1 MIPFPFDEED
11 KYLFSFTL
19 GGYEFS
25 LYWYALAYILGIIA
39 CWRLA
44 AIALK
49 KNELWQKN
57 TPPLNPVK
65 LEDLMSFSVLGIIF
79 GGRLGFVIFY
89 NPEYYLQNPLEVLF
103 IWQGGMSFHGGL
115 IGVATASFLFFRKNS
130 VPLRSGADLLALG
143 TPIGLGLG
151 RLANFINDE
160 LWGRVTD
167 VPWGVIVNSPQ
178 SRTVCQEIVDHC
190 IRHPSQIYEAILEG
204 LILFILM
211 MYLAFKRNAFKRPGF
226 LASIF
231 FMGYGLSRCFV
242 ELFRQP
248 DQQFQSVNN
257 PMGFFIQFGEM
268 GLTMGQVLSLPMIVI
283 GIILFVTSTRNK
295 LV

>member
-1 MIPFPFDEED
+1 MIPFPENIKPEV
-11 KYLFSFTL
+11 FSVSLGDFT
-19 GGYEFS
+19 FT
-25 LYWYALAYILGIIA
+25 LYWYALAYIFGIIA
-39 CWRLA
+39 CWQLA

-115 IGVATASFLFFRKNS
+115 IGVATASFLFFRKNH

-211 MYLAFKRNAFKRPGF
+211 MYLAFKKNAFKRPGF

-231 FMGYGLSRCFV
+231 FIGYGLSRCFV

-257 PMGFFIQFGEM
+257 PMGFFIQFGET
-268 GLTMGQVLSLPMIVI
+268 GLTMGQVLSLPMIVL
-283 GIILFVTSTRNK
+283 GIILFLTSNRNR

>member
-1 MIPFPFDEED
+1 MIPFPENIKPEV
-11 KYLFSFTL
+11 FSVSLGDFT
-19 GGYEFS
+19 FT

-178 SRTVCQEIVDHC
+178 SKTVCQEIVDHC

>member
-1 MIPFPFDEED
+1 MIPFPENIKPEV
-11 KYLFSFTL
+11 FSVSLGDFT
-19 GGYEFS
+19 FT

-115 IGVATASFLFFRKNS
+115 IGVATASFFFFRKNS

-283 GIILFVTSTRNK
+283 GVILFVTSTRNK

>member
-1 MIPFPFDEED
+1 MIPFPENIKPEV
-11 KYLFSFTL
+11 FSVSLGDFT
-19 GGYEFS
+19 FT
-25 LYWYALAYILGIIA
+25 LYWYALAYIFGIIA
-39 CWRLA
+39 CWQLA

-49 KNELWQKN
+49 KNELWKKN
-57 TPPLNPVK
+57 TPPLNPLK

>member
-1 MIPFPFDEED
+1 MIPFPENIKPEV
-11 KYLFSFTL
+11 FSVSLGDFT
-19 GGYEFS
+19 FT
-25 LYWYALAYILGIIA
+25 LYWYALAYIFGIIA
-39 CWRLA
+39 CWQLA

-57 TPPLNPVK
+57 TPPLNPLK

-143 TPIGLGLG
+143 TPVGLGLG

>member
-1 MIPFPFDEED
+1 MIPFPENIKPEV
-11 KYLFSFTL
+11 FSVSLGDFT
-19 GGYEFS
+19 FT

-57 TPPLNPVK
+57 TPPLNPIK

-211 MYLAFKRNAFKRPGF
+211 MYLAFKRSAFKRPGF

-283 GIILFVTSTRNK
+283 GVILFVTSTQNK

>member
-1 MIPFPFDEED
+1 MIPFPENIKPEV
-11 KYLFSFTL
+11 FSVSLGDFT
-19 GGYEFS
+19 FT
-25 LYWYALAYILGIIA
+25 LYWYALAYIFGIIA
-39 CWRLA
+39 CWQLA

-283 GIILFVTSTRNK
+283 GIILFATSTRNK

>member
-1 MIPFPFDEED
+1 MIPFPENIKPEV
-11 KYLFSFTL
+11 FSVSLGDFT
-19 GGYEFS
+19 FT
-25 LYWYALAYILGIIA
+25 LYWYALAYIFGIIA
-39 CWRLA
+39 CWQLA
-44 AIALK
+44 AVALK
-49 KNELWQKN
+49 RNELWQKN

-89 NPEYYLQNPLEVLF
+89 NPEYYLQNPLEILF

-211 MYLAFKRNAFKRPGF
+211 MYLAFRRNAFKRPGF

-231 FMGYGLSRCFV
+231 FIGYGVSRCLV

-257 PMGFFIQFGEM
+257 PMGFFIQFGET
-268 GLTMGQVLSLPMIVI
+268 GLTMGQVLSLPMIVL
-283 GIILFVTSTRNK
+283 GIILLLTSNRNR

>member
-1 MIPFPFDEED
+1 MIPFPENIKPEV
-11 KYLFSFTL
+11 FSVSLGDFT
-19 GGYEFS
+19 FT
-25 LYWYALAYILGIIA
+25 LYWYALAYIFGIIA
-39 CWRLA
+39 CWQLA

-49 KNELWQKN
+49 RNELWQKN

-89 NPEYYLQNPLEVLF
+89 NPEYYLQNPLEILF

-211 MYLAFKRNAFKRPGF
+211 MYLAFRRNAFKRPGF

-231 FMGYGLSRCFV
+231 FIGYGLSRCFV

-257 PMGFFIQFGEM
+257 PMGFFIQFGET
-268 GLTMGQVLSLPMIVI
+268 GLTMGQVLSLPMIVL
-283 GIILFVTSTRNK
+283 GIILFLTSNRNR

>member
-1 MIPFPFDEED
+1 MIPFPENIKPEV
-11 KYLFSFTL
+11 FSVSLGDFT
-19 GGYEFS
+19 FTI
-25 LYWYALAYILGIIA
+25 YWYALAYIFGIIA
-39 CWRLA
+39 CWQLA

-57 TPPLNPVK
+57 TPPLNPLK

>member
-1 MIPFPFDEED
+1 MIPFPENIKPEV
-11 KYLFSFTL
+11 FSVSLGDFT
-19 GGYEFS
+19 FT

-57 TPPLNPVK
+57 NPPLNPVK

>member
-1 MIPFPFDEED
+1 MIPFPENIKPEV
-11 KYLFSFTL
+11 FSVSLGDFT
-19 GGYEFS
+19 FT
-25 LYWYALAYILGIIA
+25 LYWYALAYIFGIIA
-39 CWRLA
+39 CWQLA
-44 AIALK
+44 AVALK
-49 KNELWQKN
+49 RNELWQKN

-211 MYLAFKRNAFKRPGF
+211 MYLAFRRNAFKRPGF

-231 FMGYGLSRCFV
+231 FIGYGLSRCFV

-257 PMGFFIQFGEM
+257 PMGFFIQFGET
-268 GLTMGQVLSLPMIVI
+268 GLTMGQVLSLPMIVL
-283 GIILFVTSTRNK
+283 GIILFLTSNRNR

>member
-1 MIPFPFDEED
+1 MIPFPENIKPEV
-11 KYLFSFTL
+11 FSVSLGDFT
-19 GGYEFS
+19 FT
-25 LYWYALAYILGIIA
+25 LYWYALAYIFGIIA
-39 CWRLA
+39 CWQLA
-44 AIALK
+44 AVALK
-49 KNELWQKN
+49 RNELWQKN

-89 NPEYYLQNPLEVLF
+89 NPEYYLQNPLEILF

-211 MYLAFKRNAFKRPGF
+211 MYLAFRRNAFKRPGF

-231 FMGYGLSRCFV
+231 FIGYGLSRCFV

-257 PMGFFIQFGEM
+257 PMGFFIQFGET
-268 GLTMGQVLSLPMIVI
+268 GLTMGQVLSLPMIVL
-283 GIILFVTSTRNK
+283 GIILLLTSNRNR